1 MMFIYLFLVQH
12 NLQQEKEIKANKM
25 MLNNLVVIL
34 LPPRSQASHDAKRRK
49 KDGDNQLP
57 LMSQVFQ

>member
-25 MLNNLVVIL
+25 MFNNLVAIL
-34 LPPRSQASHDAKRRK
+34 LPPRSHKIHDIVCI
-49 KDGDNQLP
+49 LP
-57 LMSQVFQ
+57 LKKKGW